1 MGFNSFIIK
10 NEDTENDI
18 IDGENILK
26 EINEKFSGDF
36 DINNYDEIEHYLLN

>member
-1 MGFNSFIIK
+1 M
-10 NEDTENDI
+10 
-18 IDGENILK
+18 ILEMEKIFFK